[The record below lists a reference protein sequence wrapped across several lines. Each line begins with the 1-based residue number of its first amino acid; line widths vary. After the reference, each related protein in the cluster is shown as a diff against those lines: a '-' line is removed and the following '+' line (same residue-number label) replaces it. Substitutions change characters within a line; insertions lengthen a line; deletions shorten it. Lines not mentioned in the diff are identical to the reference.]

1 MRTCG
6 LGYYDYKN
14 DQILDVEHE
23 KSIKKPNMQGLSFL
37 IGIKLMIYIK

>member
-1 MRTCG
+1 MNACG
-6 LGYYDYKN
+6 LSHCDYKN
-14 DQILDVEHE
+14 DQILGVEHE